1 MKKTT
6 LVSAL
11 PVLAGALWLGGCGL
25 ADVGAAAATQGATAA
40 EQIKQGKEAEAK
52 VQRQIEEA
60 QRTAADSRAQ
70 AEDQSQ

>member
-11 PVLAGALWLGGCGL
+11 PMLAGALLLGGCGL

-70 AEDQSQ
+70 AEDQGQ